1 MVGRCGDT
9 EALRFQAL
17 QRAILRGR
25 GTPRWRLRWLLAVY
39 RDMLI
44 RPFVLIGENTMIAQD
59 LQTIVAACSTLVE
72 AIFALIRVI
81 EAIVK
86 SFQDAPPQI
95 PASTPVKL
103 K

>member
-1 MVGRCGDT
+1 
-9 EALRFQAL
+9 
-17 QRAILRGR
+17 
-25 GTPRWRLRWLLAVY
+25 
-39 RDMLI
+39 
-44 RPFVLIGENTMIAQD
+44 MIAQD